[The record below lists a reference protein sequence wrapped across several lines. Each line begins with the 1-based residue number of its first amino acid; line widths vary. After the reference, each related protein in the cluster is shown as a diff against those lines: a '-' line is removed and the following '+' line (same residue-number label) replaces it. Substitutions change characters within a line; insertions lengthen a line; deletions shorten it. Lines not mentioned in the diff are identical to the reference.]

1 MAHSTLTSKGQVT
14 IPAELRK
21 SLGLEAGTRVAFHQ
35 LPNGTVIM
43 RIKNKSLLDLR
54 GAGRKYMT
62 GKLPKVSIEDMK
74 V

>member
-21 SLGLEAGTRVAFHQ
+21 SLGLEAGTRVVFHAMAD
-35 LPNGTVIM
+35 GTVVM
-43 RIKNKSLLDLR
+43 RVKNKTLLDAR
-54 GAGRKYMT
+54 GMLKHLAAKR
-62 GKLPKVSIEDMK
+62 PKVTIEDMK